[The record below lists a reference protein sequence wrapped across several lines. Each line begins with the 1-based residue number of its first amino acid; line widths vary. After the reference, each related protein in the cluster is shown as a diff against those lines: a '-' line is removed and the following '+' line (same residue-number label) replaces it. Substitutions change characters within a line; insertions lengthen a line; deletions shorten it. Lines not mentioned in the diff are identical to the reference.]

1 MHLFRN
7 QVVFVPKGGVV
18 QRAGSGEDLVLAD
31 SATGVNLHNQEVF
44 VLSDGSVRSRNGL
57 YVRLERSVTTI
68 NSLVIEAG
76 ETVFVRPF
84 VAVQIMALSK
94 QTTEKWPADPT
105 WDAIAGAS
113 LVAGSAVFV
122 GFAFRR

>member
-1 MHLFRN
+1 MHLLRD
-7 QVVFVPKGGVV
+7 QTVFVPKGGVV

-31 SATGVNLHNQEVF
+31 SATGVNLHDQEVF
-44 VLSDGSVRSRNGL
+44 VLSNGSVRCHNGL
-57 YVRLERSVTTI
+57 YLRLERSVTTV

-76 ETVFVRPF
+76 ETVFVQPF

-105 WDAIAGAS
+105 WDAILGAS
-113 LVAGSAVFV
+113 LIVGSVPFIGFVFK
-122 GFAFRR
+122 R